1 MKKILQFKFPW
12 TLGKRYHSLDL
23 KEPPIT
29 VCLGVAQV
37 WSKVGV
43 TWMWSPIDNNL
54 SGLR

>member
-12 TLGKRYHSLDL
+12 TLRKRYHSLDL

-29 VCLGVAQV
+29 VCLGVTQV

-43 TWMWSPIDNNL
+43 TWMWSPIDDNL